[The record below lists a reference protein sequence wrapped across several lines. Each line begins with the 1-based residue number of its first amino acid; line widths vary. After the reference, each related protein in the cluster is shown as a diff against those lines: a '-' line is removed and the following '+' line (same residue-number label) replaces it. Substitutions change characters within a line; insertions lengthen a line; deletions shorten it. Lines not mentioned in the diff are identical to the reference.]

1 MAKKSL
7 NILRRILWWIV
18 AILAIAV
25 AAGGYLIYKNVFSP
39 NVTVHKEPMYLCI
52 PTNSTFADVMDILTK
67 ESLIKNVKSFEWTA
81 REAKYADA
89 VKPGRYL
96 LKAGM
101 SNKDLVRLLM
111 SGKQTPVRLVFNN
124 IRTKQELAD
133 RIGEQIEASSFTI
146 LNLLNDNDYI
156 KSIGFNSYNVLSMFV
171 PNTYELYW
179 NTSADKFLQRMKKEY
194 DKFWTPD
201 KLLKARNMKF
211 TPVQVSIMASIVQQE
226 SIKEDEKPTIA
237 GVYMNRYHKNWKLEA
252 DPTLVY
258 ALGDFSVNRILN
270 VYKTIDSPYNTYMY
284 AGLPPGPI
292 CLPTISSINAVLN
305 YVRHDYFYFCAK
317 DDFSGYHAFAAT
329 YAQHQLNAR
338 RFQQALNRRGI
349 KS

>member
-1 MAKKSL
+1 
-7 NILRRILWWIV
+7 
-18 AILAIAV
+18 
-25 AAGGYLIYKNVFSP
+25 
-39 NVTVHKEPMYLCI
+39 
-52 PTNSTFADVMDILTK
+52 
-67 ESLIKNVKSFEWTA
+67 
-81 REAKYADA
+81 
-89 VKPGRYL
+89 
-96 LKAGM
+96 
-101 SNKDLVRLLM
+101 
-111 SGKQTPVRLVFNN
+111 VRLVFNN